1 MRPVFGPRNRARTK
15 LGELNERFFAL
26 MRIAVPAEV
35 PTLIKSVTVAF
46 EEELIRLANL
56 GRAE

>member
-1 MRPVFGPRNRARTK
+1 
-15 LGELNERFFAL
+15 

-56 GRAE
+56 GRAEWTDETHQEEWP